1 MGRVSVPE
9 NIQHLLEERERAR
22 RDRDFARADA
32 LREELGGLGF
42 ELQDSASGT
51 EAIPRPPPV
60 EFSVHV
66 LYEGYREDLERFLS
80 AFEGTSGSHA
90 YETVVVDNA
99 SADGEWLEKLAAD
112 HRETRV
118 VHLAK
123 HSGWAEAR
131 NAGLETSRGKIV
143 VLADLSIEPTG
154 DVLGPLGEALA
165 DPSVGVAGAFGLQTS
180 DLHEFEP
187 SPGPE
192 VDAIEGYV
200 FAARRDLLE
209 RAGLFHPKFK
219 WYRHADIDLAF
230 ALRALGTRAFVV
242 PLPVRKH
249 LHRGWEEL
257 DEPER
262 ARLSKRNW
270 HIFFDRWKDRPDLLT
285 RRVVTSTPN
294 GGSN

>member
-1 MGRVSVPE
+1 VSVPE
-9 NIQHLLEERERAR
+9 EIQHLVAERERAR

-32 LREELGGLGF
+32 LRDELAGLGYD
-42 ELQDSASGT
+42 LRDSASGT
-51 EAIPRPPPV
+51 EAIPRPQPV

-66 LYEGYREDLERFLS
+66 LYEGSREDLERFLS
-80 AFEGTSGSHA
+80 ALERTSGGHA
-90 YETVVVDNA
+90 YEVLVVDNA

-112 HRETRV
+112 HRGTRV
-118 VHLAK
+118 MHLAK
-123 HSGWAEAR
+123 STGWAEAR
-131 NAGLETSRGKIV
+131 NAGLKTSRGSIV
-143 VLADLSIEPTG
+143 VLVDLSIEPTG
-154 DVLGPLGEALA
+154 DVLGPLGEAVA
-165 DPSVGVAGAFGLQTS
+165 DPSVGVAGAFGLQTT
-180 DLHEFEP
+180 DLHSFEP

-200 FAARRDLLE
+200 LAARGELLG

-249 LHRGWEEL
+249 PHRGWEEL

-262 ARLSKRNW
+262 TRRSKHNW
-270 HIFFDRWKDRPDLLT
+270 HIFYDRWKDRPDLLT
-285 RRVVTSTPN
+285 RRVVTITPN